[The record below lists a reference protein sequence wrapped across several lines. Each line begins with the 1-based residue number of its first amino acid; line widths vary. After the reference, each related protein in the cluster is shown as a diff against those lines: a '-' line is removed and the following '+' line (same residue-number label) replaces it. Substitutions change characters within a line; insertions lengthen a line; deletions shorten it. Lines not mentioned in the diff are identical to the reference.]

1 MTLSMR
7 ETSRRKGAPRAGNRA
22 RHSVH
27 EEDEIPMY
35 IVAIGWLYVALM
47 MAITEHTVVAA
58 IATFLL
64 YGVGPVALL
73 LYILGTPGRRKRRRA
88 AEQAAEQAAGQA
100 TEQAEEVAQPA
111 AQQAA
116 QRPAKPAPATPP
128 DGGAS

>member
-1 MTLSMR
+1 
-7 ETSRRKGAPRAGNRA
+7 
-22 RHSVH
+22 
-27 EEDEIPMY
+27 MY

-88 AEQAAEQAAGQA
+88 AEQAAEQA
-100 TEQAEEVAQPA
+100 TKQAEEVAQPA

>member
-1 MTLSMR
+1 
-7 ETSRRKGAPRAGNRA
+7 
-22 RHSVH
+22 
-27 EEDEIPMY
+27 MY

-88 AEQAAEQAAGQA
+88 AEQAAERGPAPAAEPPAGPAAKRA
-100 TEQAEEVAQPA
+100 TEDVATPA
-111 AQQAA
+111 AQRAA
-116 QRPAKPAPATPP
+116 EPAPATPR

>member
-1 MTLSMR
+1 
-7 ETSRRKGAPRAGNRA
+7 
-22 RHSVH
+22 
-27 EEDEIPMY
+27 MY

-88 AEQAAEQAAGQA
+88 AEQAAERGAAPAAEPPAGPAAKRA
-100 TEQAEEVAQPA
+100 TEDVATPA
-111 AQQAA
+111 AQRA
-116 QRPAKPAPATPP
+116 AKPAPATPR